1 MTDDTRHR
9 WAEAVIDLAAVD
21 HNLRLLTRAVAPAAV
36 WAVVKADAYG
46 HGAVPVATVALR
58 AGAQGLCVALTD
70 EGLHLRR
77 HGITAPILVL
87 SPQPPHD
94 VDRAVAAGL
103 TLTVHSV
110 EQVHWVADGARRHA
124 QEHVPVHVKV
134 DTGMHRVGVT
144 PREAHHVVRAIVEH
158 APLLSWDGVF
168 SHLAC
173 ADDPDHDL
181 TPRQIERF
189 TELVARLEADGLAG
203 ARRHLAN
210 SAGALAWPSAAHDL
224 VRAGIALYGI
234 EPGPGVAE
242 HCGDLRRVMTLRARV
257 SMVKTVPAGAGVSYG
272 WRDVLERDTVVA
284 TVPLGYA
291 DGVPR
296 RLSTTG
302 GEVLIAGVRR
312 RILGVITMDQFMV
325 DCGDDDVAVG
335 DEVVLLGRQGTES
348 IRAED
353 WAERLGTIPYEIVC
367 GISARVPRRWT
378 NTGQ

>member
-1 MTDDTRHR
+1 MTDRARHR
-9 WAEAVIDLAAVD
+9 WAEAVIDLDAVA
-21 HNLRLLTRAVAPAAV
+21 HNVDLIASRVAPADV

-46 HGAVPVATVALR
+46 HGAVPVAAAALE
-58 AGAQGLCVALTD
+58 AGAKGLCVALVD
-70 EGLHLRR
+70 EGLELRR
-77 HGITAPILVL
+77 GGITAPVLVL

-94 VDRAVAAGL
+94 VDRAVAASL

-110 EQVHWVADGARRHA
+110 DQVRQVADSARRHA
-124 QEHVPVHVKV
+124 VENVPVQVKV

-144 PREAHHVVRAIVEH
+144 PHEAHGVVRSVVEH

-173 ADDPDHDL
+173 ADDPHHDL
-181 TPRQIERF
+181 TPRQIEAF
-189 TELVARLEADGLAG
+189 ADLVARLDADGLTG

-234 EPGPGVAE
+234 EPGPGVAD
-242 HCGDLRRVMTLRARV
+242 HCRELRPAMTLRARV

-272 WRDVLERDTVVA
+272 WRSVLESDTVVA

-296 RLSTTG
+296 RLSTMG
-302 GEVLIAGVRR
+302 GEVLIGGARR

-325 DCGDDDVAVG
+325 DCGDGDVAVG
-335 DEVVLLGRQGTES
+335 DEVVLLGRQGTGE
-348 IRAED
+348 IRAQE

-378 NTGQ
+378 NPGQ